1 MLAIALYPT
10 IALSSGQKPY
20 PEAGIITRNGTTRVT
35 T

>member
-1 MLAIALYPT
+1 MLA

>member
-1 MLAIALYPT
+1 MLA

-20 PEAGIITRNGTTRVT
+20 PEAGIITCNGTTRVT